1 MQLEMHSRPE
11 EDRPPIKV
19 LLAPPLHALQM
30 PPPGGRPTLAA
41 APAAGLAAPAGGA
54 GRAGLAPG
62 PPPLS
67 TASTVANAKVGVE
80 QAAAAEVAQAAPPA
94 AAKAKPPFPWHCIS
108 DVS

>member
-30 PPPGGRPTLAA
+30 PPPGRRPTLAA
-41 APAAGLAAPAGGA
+41 VPAAGLAVPAGGA
-54 GRAGLAPG
+54 GRAGLVPG

-67 TASTVANAKVGVE
+67 TASTVAKAEVEVETAQAAVAEVE
-80 QAAAAEVAQAAPPA
+80 QAAPSRCRQSQAAAPLA
-94 AAKAKPPFPWHCIS
+94 LHY
-108 DVS
+108 

>member
-30 PPPGGRPTLAA
+30 PPPTGRPTLAA
-41 APAAGLAAPAGGA
+41 APAAGLAVPAGGA
-54 GRAGLAPG
+54 GWAGLAPG

-67 TASTVANAKVGVE
+67 TASTVAKAEVE
-80 QAAAAEVAQAAPPA
+80 VETAQAAAAEVEQAAPPA

-108 DVS
+108 D